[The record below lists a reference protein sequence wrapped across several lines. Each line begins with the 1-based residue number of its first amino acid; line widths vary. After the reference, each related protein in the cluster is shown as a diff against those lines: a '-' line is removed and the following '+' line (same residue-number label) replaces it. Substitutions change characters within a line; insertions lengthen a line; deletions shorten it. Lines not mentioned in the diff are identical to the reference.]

1 LRRNVNRTGH
11 RLELTKKQLQTAPD
25 LANNIFITEKRL
37 SGVLAMHSGS
47 GYSWFMNNLE
57 EKKCPN

>member
-1 LRRNVNRTGH
+1 
-11 RLELTKKQLQTAPD
+11 LELTKKQLQTAPD